1 MENESS
7 PSAEIPA
14 ALRDHAERAVN
25 ILTVERALIR
35 RFTEQRILPEYE
47 KLRYGIL
54 EPDEVGVALAIQSCR
69 RSTPPGKLRLEFT
82 LWGRSCRAEEFRTWF
97 RKLPGKLPK
106 NGCRIDLAGGSRI
119 AFSALTAPHGAL
131 FEPERLLGIPVL
143 NGILFLSAE
152 LDLMESCFHAN
163 DAPSVSDL
171 LVEERRLPLL
181 ELERAAGAYLRRRL
195 RKPVEVELDSLSPL
209 RRRGGVELR
218 LRVAL
223 PGADPETLAARF
235 PIFRPEFE
243 NPADAPLAMLPDSV
257 HDDYFTVLCI
267 YGSE

>member
-1 MENESS
+1 MENETN
-7 PSAEIPA
+7 PSAEISA
-14 ALRDHAERAVN
+14 MLRDHAERAVN

-35 RFTEQRILPEYE
+35 RFTDQRILPEYE
-47 KLRYGIL
+47 RIRYGLL
-54 EPDEVGVALAIQSCR
+54 EPDEVGVALGLQSCSR
-69 RSTPPGKLRLEFT
+69 TSTPGQLRLEFT
-82 LWGRSCRAEEFRTWF
+82 LWGRSCRAEEFRSWF

-106 NGCRIDLAGGSRI
+106 NGCGIDLAGGSRVV
-119 AFSALTAPHGAL
+119 FSALTAPLGAL

-163 DAPSVSDL
+163 DAPAVSDL

-181 ELERAAGAYLRRRL
+181 EFARAAGDYLRRKL

-218 LRVAL
+218 LRVTL
-223 PGADPETLAARF
+223 PGADLETLAARF
-235 PIFRPEFE
+235 PVFRPEFE
-243 NPADAPLAMLPDSV
+243 NPADAPLAMLPDSI
-257 HDDYFTVLCI
+257 HEEYFTVLCI
-267 YGSE
+267 YGGE